1 MICGANLPLG
11 NDFLRRSHRL
21 KDVFMSS
28 SRLPLPTARWT
39 RQTSWHERSRRTQ
52 ASRASPIPGPEE
64 DREVAHSAYLHA
76 FQEAQPEKARVPGMQ
91 EFASAILARSRI
103 PSQQYS
109 DPLLHIFQE
118 FDTNNDGCLTASEVG
133 QALRSRDVHV
143 TDEQVEMFIDAVDLT
158 HSHTVQASEFRD
170 LVLHMAAADLHS
182 RKSQFEGEWVRCSLE
197 SDDEI
202 QEKLKSWIDHL
213 MTRRYR

>member
-1 MICGANLPLG
+1 MICGTALPPRKA
-11 NDFLRRSHRL
+11 FLWRSSKPKCIFFRNGL
-21 KDVFMSS
+21 SVQAF
-28 SRLPLPTARWT
+28 
-39 RQTSWHERSRRTQ
+39 HERQPSYRERSK
-52 ASRASPIPGPEE
+52 AKAARASPIPGPEE

-76 FQEAQPEKARVPGMQ
+76 FQEAQPERARVPGMQ
-91 EFASAILARSRI
+91 EFASAILARSKI

-213 MTRRYR
+213 MSRRYR